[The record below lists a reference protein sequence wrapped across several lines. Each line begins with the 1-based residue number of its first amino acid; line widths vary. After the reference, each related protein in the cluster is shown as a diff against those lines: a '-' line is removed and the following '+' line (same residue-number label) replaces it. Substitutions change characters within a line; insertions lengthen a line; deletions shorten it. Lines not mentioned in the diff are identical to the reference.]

1 MTHPSYSK
9 SLKTLLPS
17 FRRKPESSSF
27 YPSCGFVCA
36 GLALLLAL
44 FSCSLPI
51 SNALLES
58 PKLKNFE
65 QDGPLTVYNRTN
77 LFDYMNGE
85 AEAYL
90 PFGFH
95 LLCVSVYRSETTESR
110 MVLEAYDMSTPEG
123 ATGILKKYSNE
134 GGSSLSG
141 IGDAAWADKGIVLF
155 RQGHYFVRIF
165 PDPSPENE
173 VRPTMQEMLAL
184 AGAIGGLLR

>member
-1 MTHPSYSK
+1 MTHSSYSK

-17 FRRKPESSSF
+17 FRRKPEFSSF

-95 LLCVSVYRSETTESR
+95 LLYVSIYSTEKTDSR
-110 MVLEAYDMSTPEG
+110 MVLEIYDMRTLDG
-123 ATGILKKYSNE
+123 AAGILKNYSSE
-134 GGSSLSG
+134 GGSIFSG
-141 IGDAAWADKGIVLF
+141 IGEGAWVDKGIVLF
-155 RQGHYFVRIF
+155 RQGKYFVRIF

-173 VRPTMQEMLAL
+173 VRPTMEEMLAL
-184 AGAIGGLLR
+184 AGAIGSLLR